1 MDAYNKKNLVK
12 IMSHLAQ
19 SKCATLAC
27 LKLKIQKNIQLC
39 RPMDFYNFNTAVTG

>member
-12 IMSHLAQ
+12 IMSHLAL

-27 LKLKIQKNIQLC
+27 LKLKIPKKHSTLPTNGFL
-39 RPMDFYNFNTAVTG
+39 